1 MRADSLCLRPFM
13 EKQNHPM
20 KSVLGVLGGMGPLA
34 TVDFLRKLIEETP
47 AAQDEDHIPVVAW
60 SVPQIPSRPA
70 AIVGAGESPLP
81 AMLAGVATLRNA
93 GAIAIAIPCN
103 TAHYWYAELVR
114 EGGLPIIHIADA
126 ALEELAARC
135 GAGKTIGLIATKG
148 TLAAKF
154 FQERLEARGLTP
166 LINDDADIDQ
176 YVLPA
181 IVHVKRNELDEAA
194 ALLEVAVKKL
204 VDGGAA
210 GIILACTET
219 PVVLDRLPVELSA
232 RCVDAT
238 RALAKACVKWWN
250 ARGR

>member
-1 MRADSLCLRPFM
+1 MDTQR
-13 EKQNHPM
+13 HPM

-47 AAQDEDHIPVVAW
+47 AAEDEDHIPVIAW

-70 AIVGAGESPLP
+70 AIVGDGESPLP
-81 AMLAGVATLRNA
+81 AMLAGVETLRNA
-93 GAIAIAIPCN
+93 GAVAIAIPCN
-103 TAHYWYAELVR
+103 TAHYWYAELER
-114 EGGLPIIHIADA
+114 DGGLPIVHIADA
-126 ALEELAARC
+126 ALEELAARRIS
-135 GAGKTIGLIATKG
+135 GKAIGLIATRG

-154 FQERLEARGLTP
+154 FQERLEARGLVP
-166 LINDDADIDQ
+166 VINDESDIDR

-181 IVHVKRNELDEAA
+181 IVHVKRNELDPAA
-194 ALLEVAVKKL
+194 ALLEVAVQKL

-219 PVVLDRLPVELSA
+219 PVVLDRLPAALSA

-250 ARGR
+250 ARDR